1 MEKPEAVFRS
11 HRASPPRAPRP
22 ALMGV
27 CASSCKANQ
36 FIFPVFRSRLPHP
49 LSLLIWLLPYPSS
62 EIQHGSEAGNS
73 EMDAHSSPRPPFF
86 LCFRPIPPIQGGTSS
101 GLSALPFF
109 ACVWLVCFTNEQTHV
124 CFPNCPLSFLHK
136 QRHTAFCPL
145 LFPHVTVYPGYDS
158 IPVYRHLSHYFL
170 KLYSKYFMVCIC
182 LGLFSHPPM

>member
-1 MEKPEAVFRS
+1 MTIISVRSLCPTSKFKFLCFFLNHMCATISHFLLFPGFLFLFMSITSPSCPKP
-11 HRASPPRAPRP
+11 
-22 ALMGV
+22 
-27 CASSCKANQ
+27 
-36 FIFPVFRSRLPHP
+36 
-49 LSLLIWLLPYPSS
+49 PYLKVRR
-62 EIQHGSEAGNS
+62 
-73 EMDAHSSPRPPFF
+73 HSSPRPPFF
-86 LCFRPIPPIQGGTSS
+86 LCFRPIPPTQGGTSS